1 MAKHIFGNLRIR
13 NKLITVIMTLVLL
26 PLLAVAF
33 FSIAQFSKALRTAS
47 EQDLD
52 HLVRNIYSMCKIQQE
67 SVQKKV
73 KINLNI
79 AKEIL
84 YLRGHEI
91 RINNEKTIRFDAI
104 EEDTNAIVSL
114 EVPTVEIGGT
124 PLTDDLMLTDE
135 AFRIGGG
142 MCAVLQR
149 TEGDRF
155 LLTSTNILNKDG
167 KRAVGSFI
175 TAENPIAK
183 ALLTGAYF
191 EGDAYLVNDWY
202 ISACEP
208 IKDNSGRVVGALWV
222 GIKEQSSESLK
233 SEIKS
238 IEVGK
243 TGYVYVINSKG
254 VLKIHPAKEG
264 ANIIDSRDSSGIE
277 YIRSMVNDAVTLAE
291 GKVGTIRYPWI
302 NPELGEEEP
311 RKKIIKYAYFEP
323 WDWVI
328 AAGTYEDEI
337 YQSLHETERFII
349 YLMIISISMV
359 LMLTLIFSRLLAK
372 PVHELTEVTTKMSAG
387 DLSQRVNVVT
397 RDEIGI
403 LGTSFNYMIGQI
415 QDYTSNLEKKV
426 EERTKD
432 LRESRENFRQLF
444 SFLNSILDSATEY
457 AIIALDIHG
466 NIIEFNKGAEKI
478 FGWSKEEVVGR
489 RNISITDTPE
499 DRDKKIY
506 KDIISRIKK
515 SGVYEKDIYRVRKDG
530 SRFPTFTNITLIHDP
545 TDGLTGFVEIVRDI
559 TLSKNLERELRETKD
574 FLSIIMESS
583 VDGIITTDL
592 KGKITYLNRG
602 MEDMMGMKREDM
614 IGMHI
619 CNFYKD
625 GIDQARKIMGL
636 LTLHERI
643 ENYEISVLRRNGVA
657 RSIVTSLFILRD
669 EEGRDIGTGGIF
681 KDVTDH
687 KLLEAKLKSAQAGL
701 VEASKLR
708 ALGELVAGVAHEIN
722 NPLMASQTILHVILR
737 NMPPDAVDRERLEV
751 IQKCNNRIE
760 KIVDHLREFSRA
772 GKQDFSDIDVN
783 APIENAIM
791 MTGQQ
796 LMDHGVSIVKDL
808 GENLPRISADSGQ
821 LEEVFLNLISNA
833 RDAMDEKEG
842 ERILTISSSY
852 IKEHGTPYVMV
863 SVKDSGMGIPEE
875 HMEKILEPFFST
887 KPVGKGTGLGLSLC
901 FGIIESHGGKLD
913 VKSSVGKGT
922 EMRIYIPVKENLN
935 IKER

>member
-1 MAKHIFGNLRIR
+1 MAIHLFGNLRIR

-33 FSIAQFSKALRTAS
+33 LSITQFGKALRTSS

-52 HLVRNIYSMCKIQQE
+52 HLVRNIYSMCNIQQE

-73 KINLNI
+73 TINLNI

-84 YLRGHEI
+84 YINSHEI
-91 RINNEKTIRFDAI
+91 RINDEKTIRFDTT
-104 EEDTNAIVSL
+104 EEDTNENISL
-114 EVPTVEIGGT
+114 EAPYVEIGGT
-124 PLTDDLMLTDE
+124 PLTENLMLTDE
-135 AFRIGGG
+135 VFRIGGG
-142 MCAVLQR
+142 MCVILQR

-155 LLTSTNILNKDG
+155 LIASTNILNKDG

-175 TAENPIAK
+175 TPENPIAR
-183 ALLTGAYF
+183 ALLQGRSF

-208 IKDNSGRVVGALWV
+208 IADDSGRVVGALWV

-254 VLKIHPAKEG
+254 ILKIHPAKEG
-264 ANIIDSRDSSGIE
+264 ADIIDSRDSSGFE
-277 YIRSMVNDAVTLAE
+277 YIRSMVGDAVMLAE

-311 RKKIIKYAYFEP
+311 RNKIIKYAYFEP
-323 WDWVI
+323 WDWII

-337 YQSLHETERFII
+337 YQSLHETERFFI

-359 LMLTLIFSRLLAK
+359 LVLTLVFSRLLAK
-372 PVHELTEVTTKMSAG
+372 PVYELTQVTAKMSAG

-403 LGTSFNYMIGQI
+403 LGASFNYMIEQI

-432 LRESRENFRQLF
+432 LRESREKFRQLF

-466 NIIEFNKGAEKI
+466 NIIEFNNGAEKI

-489 RNISITDTPE
+489 QNISITDTPE
-499 DRDKKIY
+499 DRDHKIY

-515 SGVYEKDIYRVRKDG
+515 NGVYEQDIYRVRKDG
-530 SRFPTFTNITLIHDP
+530 SRFPTYTNITLIHDP

-559 TLSKNLERELRETKD
+559 SLSKNLEKELRETKD

-592 KGKITYLNRG
+592 KGRITYLNRG
-602 MEDMMGMKREDM
+602 MEDMMAMKREEVT
-614 IGMHI
+614 GMHI
-619 CNFYKD
+619 SNFYKE
-625 GIDQARKIMGL
+625 GMDQAKRIMNL
-636 LTLHERI
+636 LMLHERI
-643 ENYEISVLRRNGVA
+643 ENYEITVLRRDGVV

-737 NMPPDAVDRERLEV
+737 NMPQDAVDRERLEV

-772 GKQDFSDIDVN
+772 GKQDFTDIDIN
-783 APIENAIM
+783 DPIENAIM

-796 LMDHGVSIVKDL
+796 LMDHGISIVKKLDF
-808 GENLPRISADSGQ
+808 NLPRISADAGQ

-833 RDAMDEKEG
+833 RDAMDQTERD
-842 ERILTISSSY
+842 RILTISSSY
-852 IKEHGTPYVMV
+852 IEENEIPYVV
-863 SVKDSGMGIPEE
+863 ALVKDSGMGIPQEN
-875 HMEKILEPFFST
+875 MEKILEPFFST

-913 VKSSVGKGT
+913 VKSSVGEGT
-922 EMRIYIPVKENLN
+922 EMRIYLPVKQH
-935 IKER
+935 

>member
-1 MAKHIFGNLRIR
+1 MTRHIFGNLRIR
-13 NKLITVIMTLVLL
+13 NKLITVIITLVLL
-26 PLLAVAF
+26 PLLAVAYL
-33 FSIAQFSKALRTAS
+33 SMAQFGKALRAAS

-52 HLVRNIYSMCKIQQE
+52 HLVRNIYSMCKIQEE

-84 YLRGHEI
+84 YLKGHEVSI
-91 RINNEKTIRFDAI
+91 YPEKKIRFEAT
-104 EEDTNAIVSL
+104 EGTTNENSPM
-114 EVPTVEIGGT
+114 EVPYLEIGGT
-124 PLTDDLMLTDE
+124 ALTGDIRVADE
-135 AFRIGGG
+135 VFRISGG
-142 MCAVLQR
+142 MCAIMQR

-155 LLTSTNILNKDG
+155 LLTSTNILNMDG
-167 KRAVGSFI
+167 GRAVGNFI
-175 TAENPIAK
+175 TAEHPIAR
-183 ALLTGAYF
+183 ALLKGVSY

-208 IKDNSGRVVGALWV
+208 ITDNSGRVVGALWV

-233 SEIKS
+233 SEIKG
-238 IEVGK
+238 IEVGE

-264 ANIIDSRDSSGIE
+264 ANILDSRDSSGIE
-277 YIRSMVNDAVTLAE
+277 YIRNMIDDAIKLPE
-291 GKVGTIRYPWI
+291 SKVGTIRYPWI
-302 NPELGEEEP
+302 NPELGEKKP
-311 RKKIIKYAYFEP
+311 RQKIIKYAYFEP
-323 WDWVI
+323 WDWI
-328 AAGTYEDEI
+328 ISAGTYEDEI
-337 YQSLHETERFII
+337 YQSLHETERFILV
-349 YLMIISISMV
+349 LMVISILLV
-359 LMLTLIFSRLLAK
+359 LALTIIFSRLLSK
-372 PVHELTEVTTKMSAG
+372 PVHELTAVTAKMSAG
-387 DLSQRVNVVT
+387 DLSQRVNVIT

-432 LRESRENFRQLF
+432 LRESREKFRQLF

-457 AIIALDIHG
+457 GIIALDIHG

-489 RNISITDTPE
+489 KNISVTDTPE
-499 DRDKKIY
+499 DRAKKIY

-530 SRFPTFTNITLIHDP
+530 SHFPTYTNITVIHDP

-602 MEDMMGMKREDM
+602 MEDMMGMKREEVT
-614 IGMHI
+614 GMHI
-619 CNFYKD
+619 CNFYKE
-625 GIDQARKIMGL
+625 GIDQARRIMSL

-643 ENYEISVLRRNGVA
+643 ENYEISVLRKDGVV
-657 RSIVTSLFILRD
+657 RSIVTSLFMLRD
-669 EEGRDIGTGGIF
+669 EEGKDIGTGGIF

-737 NMPPDAVDRERLEV
+737 NIAADAVERERLEL

-772 GKQDFSDIDVN
+772 GRQEFSDIDVN
-783 APIENAIM
+783 DPIENAIM

-796 LMDHGVSIVKDL
+796 LMDHGIVIMKELAD
-808 GENLPRISADSGQ
+808 NLPRISGDPGQ

-833 RDAMDEKEG
+833 RDAMDETEG
-842 ERILTISSSY
+842 DKSLTISSSY
-852 IKEHGTPYVMV
+852 IDEDGSPHVVVT
-863 SVKDSGMGIPEE
+863 VKDTGIGIPEE
-875 HMEKILEPFFST
+875 NMEKILEPFFST

-901 FGIIESHGGKLD
+901 FGIIESHGGRLE
-913 VKSSVGKGT
+913 VKSRVGEGT
-922 EMRIYIPVKENLN
+922 EMRIYLPVKGPV
-935 IKER
+935 KV